1 MRKKTDSNGKWGR
14 EQTVMKNKTVAV
26 REAVTE
32 QEISLFWRELRN
44 YQERDIFPDVG
55 QEDREYFSGQEYYN
69 EIQKLHERKQNRCRY
84 LFFQDKG
91 TEFDGTY
98 GGQNIVGIA
107 LTVIYDQEDG
117 KCFLL
122 EFCVLPE
129 FRGGGMG
136 RNCAKAFLAWAKE
149 QGAAYVELNY
159 GGLENRARF
168 WKSMGFFSNGRDEW
182 GEPLM
187 LLPPTEDCPVT
198 VEILKDPKDWQ
209 LMKLENGYLAEIGE
223 EMLSDEKKER
233 LERAVAEEK
242 IVFFLA
248 RRGYRA
254 VGMCSV
260 SLCFSTFA
268 CGETGNF
275 EDFYVEPVFRKK
287 GIGRMLAH
295 AAQDWCRAQKVGSLS
310 VCCALCDEEMY
321 QALGF
326 TIRLGASYVFM
337 S

>member
-1 MRKKTDSNGKWGR
+1 
-14 EQTVMKNKTVAV
+14 MKNKTVAV

-32 QEISLFWRELRN
+32 QETSLFWRELRN

-159 GGLENRARF
+159 GGLENRERF

-268 CGETGNF
+268 CGETGKY
-275 EDFYVEPVFRKK
+275 ESIVEPGGFK
-287 GIGRMLAH
+287 
-295 AAQDWCRAQKVGSLS
+295 RA
-310 VCCALCDEEMY
+310 
-321 QALGF
+321 
-326 TIRLGASYVFM
+326 
-337 S
+337 

>member
-1 MRKKTDSNGKWGR
+1 M
-14 EQTVMKNKTVAV
+14 
-26 REAVTE
+26 
-32 QEISLFWRELRN
+32 
-44 YQERDIFPDVG
+44 
-55 QEDREYFSGQEYYN
+55 
-69 EIQKLHERKQNRCRY
+69 
-84 LFFQDKG
+84 FFQDKG

-159 GGLENRARF
+159 GGLENRERF